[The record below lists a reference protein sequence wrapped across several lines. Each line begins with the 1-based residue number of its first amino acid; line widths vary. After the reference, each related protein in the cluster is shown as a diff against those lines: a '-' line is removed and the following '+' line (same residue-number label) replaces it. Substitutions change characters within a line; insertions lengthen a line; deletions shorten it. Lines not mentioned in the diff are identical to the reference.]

1 MNEAEAELES
11 FRQQWRE
18 EVSARSK
25 SKVTSST
32 APRKAAGASST
43 RPQAPKSTLPKIPT
57 DKPQERIEELDE
69 VEHPTCHDVG
79 GKESGRKLGDP
90 VSSSAQPNEE
100 PRSALE
106 HYEEAVE
113 KESQGSLG
121 DSVNLYQK
129 AFKVYTA
136 YMNFLVHLN
145 TKQVV

>member
-32 APRKAAGASST
+32 VLRKAVGASST
-43 RPQAPKSTLPKIPT
+43 RPQAPKSTLPEIPT
-57 DKPQERIEELDE
+57 DKPQERIEELGE
-69 VEHPTCHDVG
+69 VEHPTCHDVE

-90 VSSSAQPNEE
+90 GSSSAQPNEE

-106 HYEEAVE
+106 HYEQAVE

-129 AFKVYTA
+129 AFKVYPA
-136 YMNFLVHLN
+136 YVDFLVHLN

>member
-25 SKVTSST
+25 PKATSST

-43 RPQAPKSTLPKIPT
+43 RPQAPKSTLPEIST

-69 VEHPTCHDVG
+69 VEYPTYHDVG
-79 GKESGRKLGDP
+79 GKESGRRLGGP
-90 VSSSAQPNEE
+90 GSSSAQPNKE

-106 HYEEAVE
+106 HYEQAVE

-121 DSVNLYQK
+121 DSVSLYRK
-129 AFKVYTA
+129 AFRVYPA
-136 YMNFLVHLN
+136 YINFLMHLN

>member
-43 RPQAPKSTLPKIPT
+43 RPQAPKSTLPNIPT

-69 VEHPTCHDVG
+69 VEHPTCHNVG

-90 VSSSAQPNEE
+90 GSSSAQPNEE

-106 HYEEAVE
+106 HYEQAVE
-113 KESQGSLG
+113 KESQGRLG
-121 DSVNLYQK
+121 DSVNLYRK
-129 AFKVYTA
+129 AFKVYLA
-136 YMNFLVHLN
+136 YANFLVHLN

>member
-32 APRKAAGASST
+32 APRKAAGGSST
-43 RPQAPKSTLPKIPT
+43 RPQAPKSTLPEIPIG
-57 DKPQERIEELDE
+57 KPQERIEELDE
-69 VEHPTCHDVG
+69 VEHPTYRDVG
-79 GKESGRKLGDP
+79 GKESGRRLGDLG
-90 VSSSAQPNEE
+90 SSSAQPNKE

-106 HYEEAVE
+106 HYEQAVE

-121 DSVNLYQK
+121 DSVNLYRK
-129 AFKVYTA
+129 AFRVYPA
-136 YMNFLVHLN
+136 YVNFLVYLN
-145 TKQVV
+145 AKQVV